1 MSIAFRISVFTR
13 PLSEKMQQSDKGNR
27 KSLLKYEKKIRE
39 KSPPNP
45 KKKTNKQII
54 WQIKMDGFR
63 HPLQIIMITAKYH
76 FRTRFRLTYPGIH
89 KSCCTG
95 DFCE

>member
-13 PLSEKMQQSDKGNR
+13 PLGEKMQQSDKGNR
-27 KSLLKYEKKIRE
+27 KSQLKYEKIFVKNLLLIPRK
-39 KSPPNP
+39 KS
-45 KKKTNKQII
+45 NKQII
-54 WQIKMDGFR
+54 WQIKMDRFR